1 MLIQFRVLV
10 KMLRLFFNPPVIR
23 HLDFS
28 TNAKKTLF
36 DVQLLP
42 NDHKHH
48 FCAKCG
54 KNEDDGRTQERM
66 GVWARVMLD

>member
-1 MLIQFRVLV
+1 MLIQFSVLV
-10 KMLRLFFNPPVIR
+10 KMLSFFFKPPVIR

-42 NDHKHH
+42 NDHKYN

-54 KNEDDGRTQERM
+54 KNEDNGRTQERM